1 MISLAPAM
9 RLGPRDWVDTLVAL
23 VAVVVTEVGLRVT
36 TLPRLAR
43 AVGSP
48 LDTGPQS
55 APPPGRGSLRDR
67 DRRRLAA
74 ARRVSRH
81 WPFGDSCLRVS
92 LVSGYMVRDLHPVL
106 RVGVTKLDGGV
117 KAHAW
122 LEIGGRSLDV
132 AGAAQYLTLTTADA
146 S

>member
-1 MISLAPAM
+1 MSILGPAL
-9 RLGPRDWVDTLVAL
+9 RLGPRDWLDTFVAL
-23 VAVVVTEVGLRVT
+23 LAAVVTEIGLRVT
-36 TLPRLAR
+36 TLPRLAH

-48 LDTGPQS
+48 LDTGPPT
-55 APPPGRGSLRDR
+55 PPLPGSRLRDR

-92 LVSGYMVRDLHPVL
+92 LVSGFMVRDLHPVL
-106 RVGVTKLDGGV
+106 RVGVAKLDGEV

-122 LEIGGRSLDV
+122 LEIDGRSLDV
-132 AGAAQYLTLTTADA
+132 ASASQYLTLRAAEA

>member
-1 MISLAPAM
+1 MTGLAGAT
-9 RLGPRDWVDTLVAL
+9 RLGPRDWVDTFVAL
-23 VAVVVTEVGLRVT
+23 GAAVVTEVGLRVT

-48 LDTGPQS
+48 LDTGAPT

-92 LVSGYMVRDLHPVL
+92 LVSGFMVRDLDPVL
-106 RVGVTKLDGGV
+106 RVGVARLDGEV

-122 LEIGGRSLDV
+122 LEIDGRSLDV
-132 AGAAQYLTLTTADA
+132 AGAAQFLTLTTADV